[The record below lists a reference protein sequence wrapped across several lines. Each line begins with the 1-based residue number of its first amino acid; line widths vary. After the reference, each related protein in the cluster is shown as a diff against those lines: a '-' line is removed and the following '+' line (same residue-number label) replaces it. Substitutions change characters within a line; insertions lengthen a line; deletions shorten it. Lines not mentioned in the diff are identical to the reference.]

1 MATDKQTLIRLLI
14 IDLMEELLE
23 ISRSRGSFELLVALA
38 LYNNMNLIHTK
49 ELLPVE

>member
-14 IDLMEELLE
+14 IDLMEELQDLDGD
-23 ISRSRGSFELLVALA
+23 GSFELLVALA